1 MTRVSKSFNLEDP
14 NSFKRK
20 LFKWSGNSEI
30 SVFLNSNNYESEMNE
45 YEVILAVD
53 LHSETPYTKQNSLTK
68 LDDYINRTKD
78 WIFGYLSYDLKNEL
92 EKLESKNIDSFVLP
106 NLFFFQP
113 KKIWL
118 VSKNSVEALY
128 LDGSQIQ
135 EDWIQIN
142 KIVPLNEF
150 SNSKKIKLTKRL
162 SENQYQNKIQR
173 LLDHINKGDV
183 YEANYCME
191 WFSENSEI
199 IPAEVYLKLNEIS
212 TTPMSAYFK
221 NKNLHLLSS
230 SPERY
235 IKRIND
241 RIISQPIKGTSRRDE
256 NDLID
261 SKLMAELRLNVKERS
276 ENIMIVDLIRNDLSR
291 FSVPGTVKV
300 KELCKV
306 YPFKQV
312 HQMISTIESVVETD
326 LSCTEIIKATFPM
339 GSMTGAP
346 KVKAMTIIE
355 DLEVSTRGLYSG
367 ALGYIKPSGN
377 FDFNVVI
384 RSLIYDTNSK
394 YLSFHV
400 GSAITSKSKISCE
413 YDECLL
419 KAEAMISV
427 LQ

>member
-150 SNSKKIKLTKRL
+150 SNLKKIKLTKRL

-312 HQMISTIESVVETD
+312 HQMISTVESVVETD

>member
-1 MTRVSKSFNLEDP
+1 
-14 NSFKRK
+14 
-20 LFKWSGNSEI
+20 
-30 SVFLNSNNYESEMNE
+30 
-45 YEVILAVD
+45 
-53 LHSETPYTKQNSLTK
+53 
-68 LDDYINRTKD
+68 
-78 WIFGYLSYDLKNEL
+78 
-92 EKLESKNIDSFVLP
+92 
-106 NLFFFQP
+106 
-113 KKIWL
+113 
-118 VSKNSVEALY
+118 
-128 LDGSQIQ
+128 
-135 EDWIQIN
+135 
-142 KIVPLNEF
+142 
-150 SNSKKIKLTKRL
+150 
-162 SENQYQNKIQR
+162 
-173 LLDHINKGDV
+173 
-183 YEANYCME
+183 ME

-291 FSVPGTVKV
+291 FSIPGTVKV

-339 GSMTGAP
+339 GSLTGAP